1 MRCRATLRGWK
12 QTDSEAGLQPR
23 PQHHLFGRGPSAP
36 VARPMMKCQLVIV
49 PAKHPHLRGEGGKED
64 GGGRELTGREM
75 TPWIPPSFTLFLIQF
90 IFLSVFFLLFS
101 CSRSGYQAVVQA
113 QGEYSAM
120 YLCIFCTF
128 NWLNN
133 MIRTGLAR
141 FCHGRWIQIS
151 QLGPSNMFIQK
162 RHKVWILCIILLKLI
177 SFSFPLWLF

>member
-12 QTDSEAGLQPR
+12 QADSEAGLQPR

-75 TPWIPPSFTLFLIQF
+75 TPWIPPSLTLSLIHF
-90 IFLSVFFLLFS
+90 IFLCFFPLLLSYS
-101 CSRSGYQAVVQA
+101 CSSYQAVA
-113 QGEYSAM
+113 QGEYSAV

-133 MIRTGLAR
+133 RVRTGLYY
-141 FCHGRWIQIS
+141 FCHNGWIQIT
-151 QLGPSNMFIQK
+151 QLGP
-162 RHKVWILCIILLKLI
+162 
-177 SFSFPLWLF
+177 